1 MWTRVELKY
10 RAKNVLRNCFWAAVI
25 VAFLCSLV
33 NGSFSNGS
41 GSSNYSYD
49 YSYDD
54 SYYNGIQESGSDLV
68 DSAKGIITDNVSG
81 LLESPQYLLSKIAGT
96 GLGLIVLGAG
106 IVVVLLGI
114 AFGIL
119 VGNPVQVG
127 ACRFFMCSR
136 ENEVRGSN
144 ARVGELLY
152 AFRQREFWNVV
163 LIMLAVNVKT
173 FLWSLLLVIPGIVK
187 RYEYSMIPY
196 ILAENPGISMTE
208 AFSMSREMTMGQKME
223 IFILDLSFLPW
234 ELLSSV
240 TLGLAGIFWVN
251 PYVMATK
258 AELYAVRRQ
267 DVLEKGFFNA
277 YDLPGFW

>member
-25 VAFLCSLV
+25 VAFICSLLT
-33 NGSFSNGS
+33 GGFSGG
-41 GSSNYSYD
+41 GSSNYSYNYD
-49 YSYDD
+49 YDE

-68 DSAKGIITDNVSG
+68 DSAKGIISDNVEG
-81 LLESPQYLLSKIAGT
+81 LMDSPQYLLSKLAGT
-96 GLGLIVLGAG
+96 GLGFIVLGAG
-106 IVVVLLGI
+106 IVVLLLGI

-119 VGNPVQVG
+119 VGNPIQVG

-136 ENEVRGSN
+136 ENDTRESN
-144 ARVGELLY
+144 TRVSELLY

-163 LIMLAVNVKT
+163 LIMFVMNLKT
-173 FLWSLLLVIPGIVK
+173 FLWSLLFVIPGIVK
-187 RYEYSMIPY
+187 SYEYSMIPY

-208 AFSMSREMTMGQKME
+208 AFSISREMTFGQKME
-223 IFILDLSFLPW
+223 IFILDLSFIPW

-240 TLGLAGIFWVN
+240 TLGLVGIFWVN
-251 PYVMATK
+251 PYVKATK

-267 DVLEKGFFNA
+267 DILEKGFFNA